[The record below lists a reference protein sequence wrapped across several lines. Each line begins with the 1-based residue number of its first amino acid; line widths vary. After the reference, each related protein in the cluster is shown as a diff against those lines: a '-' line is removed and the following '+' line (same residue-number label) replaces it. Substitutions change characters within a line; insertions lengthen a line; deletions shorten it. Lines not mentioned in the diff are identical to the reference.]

1 MKQTKTYLLKQ
12 NMLLKYKKFLL
23 KIEYKEELS
32 TLD

>member
-12 NMLLKYKKFLL
+12 NMLLKHKKFLL